1 MRQTVKEGMDTRWNG
16 AAAGAERRRY
26 RHKRLLLMNVPLMMM
41 FIPVA
46 LYFAIFKYAPMVGLV
61 MAFKQYSL
69 ADGIWASPWVG
80 LQNFELLFSNPQM
93 LNIIRN
99 TLVLSLLKLIV
110 GFPFPIVLAILLNE
124 VRRAW
129 FKKVAQT
136 LVYLPHFLN
145 WVIVGGMVITLFS
158 LESGLVN
165 KGLELLL
172 GYRYAFLYNE
182 LSWIAVYLGSGIWKE
197 AGFSAII
204 YLAAITA
211 IDPGLYESAS
221 LDGANKWKQMW
232 HITLPGIRPTIV
244 ILLILSTEGV
254 MDLGFDQIYMLQNRV
269 VNNIAD
275 VIPTYMYRMGIQGG
289 QFSLTT
295 AMGLFSSLVGLVM
308 ITISNQIAKRFNQS
322 LW

>member
-1 MRQTVKEGMDTRWNG
+1 MKQITDGRMNTRWAQTQTG
-16 AAAGAERRRY
+16 AILGK
-26 RHKRLLLMNVPLMMM
+26 HKRLLKMNAPLMLM

-46 LYFAIFKYAPMVGLV
+46 AYFMVFKYAPMFGLV
-61 MAFKQYSL
+61 IAFKQYSL
-69 ADGIWASPWVG
+69 AEGIWASPWVG
-80 LQNFELLFSNPQM
+80 LGNFRLLFSNPQM

-99 TLVLSLLKLIV
+99 TLILSLLKIIV
-110 GFPFPIVLAILLNE
+110 GFPFPIIMAVLLNE
-124 VRRAW
+124 VKRMW
-129 FKKVAQT
+129 FKKLAQT

-158 LESGLVN
+158 LESGLIN
-165 KGLELLL
+165 QWLEALL

-182 LSWIAVYLGSGIWKE
+182 LSWIGVYLGSGIWKE
-197 AGFSAII
+197 VGFSAII
-204 YLAAITA
+204 YLAAITS

-221 LDGANKWKQMW
+221 LDGANKWKQIW
-232 HITLPGIRPTIV
+232 HITLPGIRPTII
-244 ILLILSTEGV
+244 ILLILSMEGV

-269 VNNIAD
+269 VNNVAD

-295 AMGLFSSLVGLVM
+295 AMGLFSSLVGLILIVL
-308 ITISNQIAKRFNQS
+308 SNQIAKKFDQS